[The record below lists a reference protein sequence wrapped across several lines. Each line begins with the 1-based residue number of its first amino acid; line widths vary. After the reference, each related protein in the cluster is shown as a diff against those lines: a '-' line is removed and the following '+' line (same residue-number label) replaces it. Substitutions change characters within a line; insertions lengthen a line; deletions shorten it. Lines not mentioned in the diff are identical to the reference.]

1 LCLFCG
7 KFISKLVEFDSLAA
21 EEVSHLNANPG
32 GKERM
37 EDLAKSDT
45 WRVFRIMAELV
56 EGFEAL
62 NGIGP
67 AVTIFGS
74 ARQRPGSPYY
84 DKCVRVAETLA
95 RDGFA
100 IISGGGPGI
109 MEAANRGAKN
119 ADGKSVGLNIE
130 LPMEQT
136 ANAFQDVRLEFRY
149 FFVRKLMF
157 VKYAVGYVIFPGGF
171 GTMDELFEALTLIQT
186 NKIRSFPVVLVGGEY
201 WRGLI
206 GWMKQAMLAMG
217 NVDPGDL
224 DLVHIVEDPEE
235 VCAIINRRYQDRISS
250 IDMDRRDKDR
260 RGI

>member
-1 LCLFCG
+1 
-7 KFISKLVEFDSLAA
+7 
-21 EEVSHLNANPG
+21 
-32 GKERM
+32 M

-62 NGIGP
+62 NNIGP

-74 ARQRPGSPYY
+74 ARLAPGSPYY
-84 DKCVRVAETLA
+84 NKCLKVAETLA

-100 IISGGGPGI
+100 VISGGGPGI
-109 MEAANRGAKN
+109 MEAANKGAQN
-119 ADGKSVGLNIE
+119 ANGVSVGLNIE

-136 ANAFQDVRLEFRY
+136 PNSFQDVQVEFRY

-186 NKIRSFPVVLVGGEY
+186 KKIRSFPVVLVGRKY
-201 WRGLI
+201 WEGLLD
-206 GWMKQAMLAMG
+206 WLRQTMLAEG
-217 NVDPGDL
+217 SIGPEDL
-224 DLVHIVEDPEE
+224 NLMHIVDEPDE
-235 VCAIINRRYQDRISS
+235 VCAIITNRYRDRVSGVHR
-250 IDMDRRDKDR
+250 DRRDRTRK
-260 RGI
+260 GV